1 MFVID
6 SDRVLSDLISSSQLL
21 CLGATI
27 TDSDRNLARVEGN
40 FKVMRA
46 LRKHEYPLHY
56 ACQKGRV
63 DKVTCLLIEG
73 RDVNEKDK
81 EGRTPLYEA
90 SKKGHVE
97 VVKML
102 VDRGADCNMTDRDG
116 EMPLLKAIE
125 KEDAEMVQVLLNA
138 NADVATVQN
147 GTTPLHEAACH
158 GSTTLVEI
166 LLANNAPVNM
176 RDYKYGGTPLHDAC
190 ESCDCPHHKYTCAL
204 DVIDM
209 LVRHGAELE
218 SSNKYGRTPLGA
230 ACESGHVQAVKKVV
244 TVWILYFL
252 DVLN

>member
-6 SDRVLSDLISSSQLL
+6 SDRALSDLISSSQLL
-21 CLGATI
+21 YLGATI

-81 EGRTPLYEA
+81 EGRTPLHEA

-102 VDRGADCNMTDRDG
+102 VDRGADCNMMAMECSCSYGCWACKQDRVS
-116 EMPLLKAIE
+116 PFS
-125 KEDAEMVQVLLNA
+125 
-138 NADVATVQN
+138 
-147 GTTPLHEAACH
+147 PPRAA
-158 GSTTLVEI
+158 
-166 LLANNAPVNM
+166 P
-176 RDYKYGGTPLHDAC
+176 
-190 ESCDCPHHKYTCAL
+190 
-204 DVIDM
+204 
-209 LVRHGAELE
+209 
-218 SSNKYGRTPLGA
+218 
-230 ACESGHVQAVKKVV
+230 
-244 TVWILYFL
+244 
-252 DVLN
+252 